1 MGSIGWHSMVI
12 TEQFGPRVRLAC
24 LVTEARFGV
33 FAFTLRNGCCAAGVV
48 SCIESCPAKALGIPG
63 SGTAYAMNKFAC
75 RTYRQAGLTCSVCMR
90 VCDEALRKSR

>member
-1 MGSIGWHSMVI
+1 MGRIGWHSMVI

-24 LVTEARFGV
+24 LVTEARLESSLSAPMV
-33 FAFTLRNGCCAAGVV
+33 CVAGVV
-48 SCIESCPAKALGIPG
+48 SVSTAVRKALGIPG
-63 SGTAYAMNKFAC
+63 NGTAYAMNKFAC